1 MWGSRLLIGAAIVV
15 IAVIAAG
22 VYRAWFSEGPWKFV
36 ATLDSLQPSSV
47 TYMEDEST
55 FVVVESDR
63 VVALSAIDPHL
74 EHKDLFCEQAQLFQG
89 AHGEKF
95 DKWGTYFA
103 GPAPRG
109 LDRVAHRIKDGVVEI
124 DPTDVTEGPGRR
136 DVRAHDPEGPFCS
149 EETEE
154 GRPGFFQEPSD

>member
-1 MWGSRLLIGAAIVV
+1 MWGPRLLIGAAIVV
-15 IAVIAAG
+15 VAVIAAG
-22 VYRAWFSEGPWKFV
+22 VYRAWIWEGPWRFV
-36 ATLDSLQPSSV
+36 ATLDSLQPASV

-55 FVVVESDR
+55 FVVVEGDR
-63 VVALSAIDPHL
+63 VVALSAVDPHL
-74 EHKDLFCEQAQLFQG
+74 EHKDLFCEQAQLFEG

-109 LDRVAHRIKDGVVEI
+109 LDRVAHRVEGGNVEI
-124 DPTDVTEGPGRR
+124 DPTAVTEGPGRR
-136 DVRAHDPEGPFCS
+136 DVRALEPEGPFCGDG
-149 EETEE
+149 TLG